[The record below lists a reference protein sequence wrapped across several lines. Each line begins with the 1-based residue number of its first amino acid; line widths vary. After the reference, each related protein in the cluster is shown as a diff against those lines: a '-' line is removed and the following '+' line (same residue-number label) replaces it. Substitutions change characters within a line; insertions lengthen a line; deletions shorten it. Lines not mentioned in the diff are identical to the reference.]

1 MKIKALWGF
10 RGDAPKLK
18 ASSADVKA
26 GQVFEGVDPE
36 YAHVLIG
43 KGLVVQLPAG
53 AAPKEAKPA
62 KPTETKQDTSGSPA
76 GDGVATAEGQSED
89 EGEAGA
95 SDDAAAGESTGD
107 EKQQLIQQL
116 EAAGAEFDR
125 RWGIARLAAALEEAQ
140 KSKEPS

>member
-18 ASSADVKA
+18 AASADVKA
-26 GQVFEGVDPE
+26 GQVFECVDPE

-62 KPTETKQDTSGSPA
+62 TPTETKQDTSGSPA
-76 GDGVATAEGQSED
+76 GDGANTAEGQPED
-89 EGEAGA
+89 AGEAAERG
-95 SDDAAAGESTGD
+95 DADVADSGGD

>member
-18 ASSADVKA
+18 AASADVKA

-43 KGLVVQLPAG
+43 KGLVVQLPTG
-53 AAPKEAKPA
+53 AAPREAKPA
-62 KPTETKQDTSGSPA
+62 KPTETKQETSGSPT
-76 GDGVATAEGQSED
+76 GDGVATAERQSED

-95 SDDAAAGESTGD
+95 SNDAAADESTGD

-125 RWGIARLAAALEEAQ
+125 RWGVARLAATLEEAQ
-140 KSKEPS
+140 KNKEPS